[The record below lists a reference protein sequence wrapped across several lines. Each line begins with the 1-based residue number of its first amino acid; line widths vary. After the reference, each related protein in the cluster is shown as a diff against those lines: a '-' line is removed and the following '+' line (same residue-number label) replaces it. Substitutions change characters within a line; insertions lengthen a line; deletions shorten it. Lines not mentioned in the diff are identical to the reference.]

1 MTATVPNVFDTTH
14 PQQDLQGWDRMAP
27 VGREFGSPDY
37 ERLEELD
44 HLAVKAKGSLLAA
57 RRWLDTPIR
66 LWVAGC
72 LKRLRKL
79 LRVLNRCG
87 GCSSPLG
94 ERDDTKKF

>member
-27 VGREFGSPDY
+27 VGREFGSHDY

-57 RRWLDTPIR
+57 RRWLDTPNQALGGRMPDEVAPTPEGFEQVRR
-66 LWVAGC
+66 LLVTS
-72 LKRLRKL
+72 R
-79 LRVLNRCG
+79 
-87 GCSSPLG
+87 
-94 ERDDTKKF
+94 